1 MNEHALK
8 VIEYSGI
15 TSLLAG
21 YASSSLGRSVCEEIR
36 PTGEYEKIAA
46 AVEQTSE
53 MKRLLASQER
63 FPISGLRDLRPHLQK
78 MREVGH
84 LIDQADIREFYD
96 TLSSAAILKRFLLA
110 LANKYPRLAEIAEAL
125 MEFPDLCNA
134 IDFAIDR
141 KGDVRDSASKKLAK
155 TRRRIATMQTAIR
168 QKVEKI
174 MQAKNIRQHLQ
185 QDGYAI
191 RNGRCVLLV
200 RIEHK
205 YKIRGIIHD
214 ISQTGSTAFIEPEVL
229 VEMGNDLND
238 LLYEEG
244 SEVSRIL
251 WEITFKIMSRESD
264 IRGNIELLAWLDFT
278 YAKARFSEHYRMSAP
293 VINESGRLNLRQAR
307 HPLLVRHAHKE
318 CGDVDE
324 AFRKIEPLSVHIGET
339 FDLLIVTGPN
349 TGGKTVALKA
359 VGLITA
365 MALTGMH
372 IPAAEGSEVGVFH
385 DIFADIGDEQSIEQ
399 SLSTFSAHMS
409 NIVRILAETDE
420 HSLVLLDELG
430 SGTDP
435 DEGAAL
441 SMAILDSFYRRR
453 VKTIVT
459 THLGRL
465 KSYAYSHARAE
476 NASMEFDL
484 KTLGPT
490 YRMTIGL
497 PGTSHA
503 ITIAGR
509 LGMTQKIVDEAR
521 SLISKTDTST
531 TEIINEIQN
540 ARMELERNREKVD
553 RLREGLEAMRDDAE
567 KKTADL
573 VARHEMLAIEAQ
585 HEIDA
590 AVRTLRQKIATPLR
604 TLNNAPQH
612 LREKAH
618 EIERLIDETL
628 KAMPLAQKRL
638 KYIHGLKKGEHIN
651 VPRLKRRCRVKRVNK
666 KRRCVVV
673 MLGELETEVDFEDIT
688 WTGQE

>member
-15 TSLLAG
+15 TALLAG
-21 YASSSLGRSVCEEIR
+21 YASSSLGRTVCDDIG
-36 PTGEYEKIAA
+36 PIDDYAKIAA
-46 AVEQTSE
+46 AVEQTTE
-53 MKRLLASQER
+53 MKALLASQER
-63 FPISGLRDLRPHLQK
+63 FPISGLRDLRPHMQK

-84 LIDQADIREFYD
+84 LIDPVDIREFYD
-96 TLSSAAILKRFLLA
+96 TLSSAAILKNFLLA
-110 LANKYPRLAEIAEAL
+110 LARKYPRMAAIAQSL

-141 KGDVRDSASKKLAK
+141 KGAVRDSASKKLAEA
-155 TRRRIATMQTAIR
+155 RRRIAAMQAAIR
-168 QKVEKI
+168 QKVEAI

-185 QDGYAI
+185 QEGYTI

-200 RIEHK
+200 RIEQK

-214 ISQTGSTAFIEPEVL
+214 ISQTGATAFIEPEAL

-238 LLYEEG
+238 LLYEEE

-278 YAKARFSEHYRMSAP
+278 YAKARFSEDYRMSAP
-293 VINESGRLNLRQAR
+293 TINEDGRLNLRQAR
-307 HPLLVRHAHKE
+307 HPLLVAHVHKE
-318 CGDVDE
+318 CGDLAE
-324 AFRKIEPLSVHIGET
+324 AFDRIEPLSIHIGDT

-372 IPAAEGSEVGVFH
+372 IPAAEGSEVAVFA

-409 NIVRILAETDE
+409 NIVRILNQSDAR
-420 HSLVLLDELG
+420 SLVLLDELG

-441 SMAILDSFYRRR
+441 SMAILDRFYEHR

-509 LGMTQKIVDEAR
+509 LGMSDEIVGEAR
-521 SLISKTDTST
+521 NLVSTADTSA

-540 ARMELERNREKVD
+540 ARVELERNRARVD
-553 RLREGLEAMRDDAE
+553 QLREELEAMRDDAE
-567 KKTADL
+567 RKTADL
-573 VARHEMLAIEAQ
+573 VARRDMLGTEAQ
-585 HEIDA
+585 HEVDA
-590 AVRTLRQKIATPLR
+590 ALRNLRQKIAAPLKA
-604 TLNNAPQH
+604 LHNAPQQF
-612 LREKAH
+612 REQAQQ
-618 EIERLIDETL
+618 IGRTVDEMLAT
-628 KAMPLAQKRL
+628 MPLAQKRL
-638 KYIHGLKKGEHIN
+638 EYIHGLKKGEHID

-673 MLGELETEVDFEDIT
+673 MLGDLETEVDFEDIT
-688 WTGQE
+688 WTGQG